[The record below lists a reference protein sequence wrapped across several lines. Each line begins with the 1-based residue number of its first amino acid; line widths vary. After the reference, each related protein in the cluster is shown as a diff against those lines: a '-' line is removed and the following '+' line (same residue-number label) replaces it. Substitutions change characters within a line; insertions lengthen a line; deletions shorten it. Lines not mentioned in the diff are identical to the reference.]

1 MNNPSSPR
9 AARPEPKIVK
19 RPAAARGQTEL
30 GWLHSRH
37 SFSFG
42 EYHDPAHMGF
52 RSLIVLNDDVVE
64 VGGGFGTHPHRDAEI
79 FSYVIAG
86 ELEHRDSLGNG
97 RIIRAG
103 DLQYMS
109 AGSGVRHSEFNP
121 SKSAAAHF
129 LQVWLRPSERGG
141 APRYA
146 ERALG
151 DQAKP
156 DALTLLFAG
165 EARDRATAIRADAEI
180 YYGRLVAG
188 KTLAFAPGV
197 QRGLW
202 VQVIRG
208 TLDVLGTQLGE
219 GDGAA
224 VEYVATLGLTARK
237 DAEFLVF
244 NLASAGGRIVV
255 APPPT
260 VSNLCHQRP
269 SQSSPSHA
277 EFFQTPMARAGGGHR
292 AYGCGCRMFSPAQ
305 RAREAGNQVRGGLT
319 G

>member
-1 MNNPSSPR
+1 MKNPPANPSSP
-9 AARPEPKIVK
+9 KVTK
-19 RPAAARGQTEL
+19 RPADARGQTEL

-42 EYHDPAHMGF
+42 EYHDPEYMGF
-52 RSLIVLNDDVVE
+52 RSLIVLNDDIVE
-64 VGGGFGTHPHRDAEI
+64 AGGGFGTHPHRDAEI

-97 RIIRAG
+97 RVIRAG

-121 SKSAAAHF
+121 SKERAAHF
-129 LQVWLRPSERGG
+129 LQVWLRPGERGG

-151 DQAKP
+151 GAAKP
-156 DALTLLFAG
+156 DALTLLFAA
-165 EARDRATAIRADAEI
+165 EARDGATAIRADAEI
-180 YYGRLVAG
+180 YFGRLVAG
-188 KTLAFAPGV
+188 KSLTLALGSG
-197 QRGLW
+197 RGGG

-208 TLDVLGTQLGE
+208 ALDLAGEMLGE

-224 VEYVATLGLTARK
+224 VENVATLVLAARA

-244 NLASAGGRIVV
+244 NLA
-255 APPPT
+255 
-260 VSNLCHQRP
+260 
-269 SQSSPSHA
+269 
-277 EFFQTPMARAGGGHR
+277 
-292 AYGCGCRMFSPAQ
+292 
-305 RAREAGNQVRGGLT
+305 
-319 G
+319 

>member
-1 MNNPSSPR
+1 MKSPLP
-9 AARPEPKIVK
+9 AETTLSAPKIVK
-19 RPAAARGQTEL
+19 RAAAARGQTEL

-42 EYHDPAHMGF
+42 DYHDPAHAGF

-64 VGGGFGTHPHRDAEI
+64 AGGGFGTHPHRDAEI

-97 RIIRAG
+97 RVIRAG

-121 SKSAAAHF
+121 SRDRAAHF
-129 LQVWLRPSERGG
+129 LQIWLRPSERGG

-151 DQAKP
+151 GAAKP
-156 DALTLLFAG
+156 NALTLLFAK
-165 EARDRATAIRADAEI
+165 EPRDDATAIRADAEI
-180 YYGRLVAG
+180 SFGRLAAG
-188 KTLAFAPGV
+188 QTLTLVFGAGRGV
-197 QRGLW
+197 W

-208 TLDVLGTQLGE
+208 ALDVLGETLGE

-224 VEYVATLGLTARK
+224 VENVASLLLAASA
-237 DAEFLVF
+237 DAEFLLL
-244 NLASAGGRIVV
+244 NLA
-255 APPPT
+255 
-260 VSNLCHQRP
+260 
-269 SQSSPSHA
+269 
-277 EFFQTPMARAGGGHR
+277 
-292 AYGCGCRMFSPAQ
+292 
-305 RAREAGNQVRGGLT
+305 
-319 G
+319 